1 MSTTTPTCWPTVSA
15 SSTATRSKRSA
26 TTSSSARPRGRS
38 SPSSARPRR
47 ASTRFRP
54 SCSSTAPPTPTLPGE
69 FGLHRALSRI
79 RAEERRGHRR
89 RRARLLA
96 AAAVLLVIVG
106 AGSALA
112 GRASAP
118 SVVVA
123 APAAAADQPP
133 GRLVTGSNGQIGA
146 AAVVTPAAGWVRIAL
161 IATGLPPGEHCSVVV
176 IARDGTEATAATWVV
191 PQAGGQGTTIN
202 GSASI
207 PDDDHRDHRH
217 PRSRRHSTG
226 VDARLSVVEGLAE
239 TVPMIR
245 CRRGYERGVADGN
258 ALWSKSPHRASRR
271 IDRAESF
278 LRQDARRPT
287 ASE

>member
-26 TTSSSARPRGRS
+26 TTSRQCPAAREEFAELRETA
-38 SPSSARPRR
+38 ARID
-47 ASTRFRP
+47 AV
-54 SCSSTAPPTPTLPGE
+54 PPELFLDGPPDADTPGE
-69 FGLHRALSRI
+69 FGLQRALSRI
-79 RAEERRGHRR
+79 REEERRGHRR

-123 APAAAADQPP
+123 APAASADQPP

-161 IATGLPPGEHCSVVV
+161 TATGLPPGERCSVVV

-202 GSASI
+202 GSASV
-207 PDDDHRDHRH
+207 PDNDIATIAIRDQAGT
-217 PRSRRHSTG
+217 PLVSMP
-226 VDARLSVVEGLAE
+226 V
-239 TVPMIR
+239 
-245 CRRGYERGVADGN
+245 
-258 ALWSKSPHRASRR
+258 
-271 IDRAESF
+271 
-278 LRQDARRPT
+278 
-287 ASE
+287 

>member
-1 MSTTTPTCWPTVSA
+1 MSTTTPTCWPTVWA
-15 SSTATRSKRSA
+15 SSTATRTGGPRPPH
-26 TTSSSARPRGRS
+26 SSARPRGRS
-38 SPSSARPRR
+38 SPSSRDTAARID
-47 ASTRFRP
+47 AV
-54 SCSSTAPPTPTLPGE
+54 PPELFLDGPPDADTPGE

-123 APAAAADQPP
+123 APAVPADQPP

-161 IATGLPPGEHCSVVV
+161 TATGLPPGERCSVVV
-176 IARDGTEATAATWVV
+176 IARDGTEAIAATWVV

-202 GSASI
+202 GSASV
-207 PDDDHRDHRH
+207 PDNAIAAIAIRDQAGT
-217 PRSRRHSTG
+217 PLVSMP
-226 VDARLSVVEGLAE
+226 VEPL
-239 TVPMIR
+239 
-245 CRRGYERGVADGN
+245 
-258 ALWSKSPHRASRR
+258 
-271 IDRAESF
+271 
-278 LRQDARRPT
+278 
-287 ASE
+287 

>member
-1 MSTTTPTCWPTVSA
+1 MTGSGEHDHTDLLAYGLGKLDGDEEQAVRDHLKQCPA
-15 SSTATRSKRSA
+15 AREEFAELRDTA
-26 TTSSSARPRGRS
+26 ARID
-38 SPSSARPRR
+38 AV
-47 ASTRFRP
+47 
-54 SCSSTAPPTPTLPGE
+54 PPELFLDGPPDADTPGE

-96 AAAVLLVIVG
+96 AAAVLMVVVG

-123 APAAAADQPP
+123 APAAAPDQPP

-161 IATGLPPGEHCSVVV
+161 TATGLPPGERCSVVV

-191 PQAGGQGTTIN
+191 PEMAGK
-202 GSASI
+202 A
-207 PDDDHRDHRH
+207 
-217 PRSRRHSTG
+217 PRSTG
-226 VDARLSVVEGLAE
+226 PPASPTTPSRPSPSAIRQALHWC
-239 TVPMIR
+239 R
-245 CRRGYERGVADGN
+245 CRFERCRG
-258 ALWSKSPHRASRR
+258 
-271 IDRAESF
+271 
-278 LRQDARRPT
+278 ARRDPYR
-287 ASE
+287 

>member
-1 MSTTTPTCWPTVSA
+1 MTGPGEHDHTDLLAYGLGKLDRDEEQAVRDHLKQCPA
-15 SSTATRSKRSA
+15 AREEFAELRETA
-26 TTSSSARPRGRS
+26 ARID
-38 SPSSARPRR
+38 AV
-47 ASTRFRP
+47 
-54 SCSSTAPPTPTLPGE
+54 PPELFLDGPPDADTPGE

-96 AAAVLLVIVG
+96 AAAVLLVVVG
-106 AGSALA
+106 AGGALA

-146 AAVVTPAAGWVRIAL
+146 AVVVTPAAGWVRIAL
-161 IATGLPPGEHCSVVV
+161 IATGLPPGEPCSVVV

-202 GSASI
+202 GSASV
-207 PDDDHRDHRH
+207 PDDSIATIAIRDQAGT
-217 PRSRRHSTG
+217 PLVSMP
-226 VDARLSVVEGLAE
+226 V
-239 TVPMIR
+239 
-245 CRRGYERGVADGN
+245 
-258 ALWSKSPHRASRR
+258 
-271 IDRAESF
+271 
-278 LRQDARRPT
+278 
-287 ASE
+287 

>member
-1 MSTTTPTCWPTVSA
+1 MTGPGEHDHTDLLAYGLGKLDRDEEQAVRDHLKQCPA
-15 SSTATRSKRSA
+15 AREEFAELRETA
-26 TTSSSARPRGRS
+26 ARID
-38 SPSSARPRR
+38 AV
-47 ASTRFRP
+47 
-54 SCSSTAPPTPTLPGE
+54 PPELFLDGPPDADTPGE

-123 APAAAADQPP
+123 APAVSADQPP

-161 IATGLPPGEHCSVVV
+161 IATGLPPGERLLGGRHRPRRHRSNRGDVGGTPSRR
-176 IARDGTEATAATWVV
+176 ARHHDQRVRQR
-191 PQAGGQGTTIN
+191 PRQR
-202 GSASI
+202 
-207 PDDDHRDHRH
+207 HRGHRH
-217 PRSRRHSTG
+217 PRSGRHATG
-226 VDARLSVVEGLAE
+226 VDARLSA
-239 TVPMIR
+239 
-245 CRRGYERGVADGN
+245 VAHI
-258 ALWSKSPHRASRR
+258 A
-271 IDRAESF
+271 F
-278 LRQDARRPT
+278 
-287 ASE
+287 